1 MKITIIYDN
10 TARDGFIAKWGFSCF
25 IEVNNKHIIFDTGG
39 DSKVLLYN
47 MSKLQINP
55 EIVDIIVLSHNH
67 WDHTGGLSG
76 LLEKN
81 NHKAKV
87 FGPTD
92 YSKPTKICSE
102 VYSTGSLGTF
112 IKEQSIII
120 KSEKGLVV
128 IVGCSHPGVDLILK
142 TAEKLGK
149 PYALIGGLHGFNKFD
164 LINNLE
170 LVCPTHCTQ
179 YIKEIKKIYPDKY
192 IEGGVGT
199 VIEI

>member
-25 IEVNNKHIIFDTGG
+25 IEVNNKRIIFDTGG

-47 MSKLQINP
+47 MSRLQINP

-67 WDHTGGLSG
+67 WDHTGGLNG

-81 NHKAKV
+81 RLKAKIYK
-87 FGPTD
+87 PTD
-92 YSKPTKICSE
+92 FSEPTEILPDIF
-102 VYSTGSLGTF
+102 STGVLGTF
-112 IKEQSIII
+112 IKEQSLII

-128 IVGCSHPGVDLILK
+128 IVGCSHPDVDLILK

-149 PYALIGGLHGFNKFD
+149 PYALIGGLHGFNNFD
-164 LINNLE
+164 LINNLK

-179 YIKEIKKIYPDKY
+179 HIKKIKKLYPDKY
-192 IEGGVGT
+192 VEGGVGT